1 MAGWLDNV
9 FWPRPLGAT
18 TPEQLRMHQH
28 RVNQRRVDQQ
38 RVRGNGAS
46 IEGAI
51 VNDPMDISVTDLDL
65 ATTAGLCVSS
75 LHFTV
80 QQCVA
85 VCKSF

>member
-1 MAGWLDNV
+1 
-9 FWPRPLGAT
+9 
-18 TPEQLRMHQH
+18 MHQH
-28 RVNQRRVDQQ
+28 RVDQQ
-38 RVRGNGAS
+38 RVRGDGAP

-51 VNDPMDISVTDLDL
+51 VNDPVDISVTDLYL